1 MDKTTCI
8 VVGAG
13 PAGSACALSL
23 ARKGIETVLLERG
36 RTPGEKNVSSFVL
49 FTKELQR
56 LVPDCMED
64 LPLER
69 NIIRTDTMI
78 LGEKDVKTIT
88 SYNYE
93 HIKNPITFTAY
104 RRKFDAWFAK
114 KAVDAGAELITGM
127 TVTDLIM
134 DGKRVIGVKVG
145 DEELYADVVVGA
157 DGYHSKVAQ
166 MSGLNPELN
175 PEHCM
180 LGVKEV
186 LALPAEVINQR
197 FNLSDGLGAEMG
209 LWNYNINN
217 YKYGSGT
224 LYTNTDSI
232 SLGAFSSVAF
242 LKEHNIKLH
251 EYLEHLKQHPY
262 IKPLIKDATLREY
275 QAHILSY
282 GGRVQPDKLY
292 GDGVL
297 LCGEAGALVETFTGM
312 GIPTC
317 ITSGM
322 MAAET
327 IEMAVKK
334 KDFSSKSL
342 KNYLKFLDS
351 TSLLDMVYESKRDAD
366 YWAGE
371 GKEGFPADIKA
382 VADTYNKAWD
392 VDYMSKDYH
401 PLMVNLYLKVG
412 KHFIPK
418 ILRWP
423 IDAGI
428 KISSLYSKISEKI
441 KQKIG
446 SRFYEWKKQYDR

>member
-1 MDKTTCI
+1 MDKATCI

-23 ARKGIETVLLERG
+23 ARKGIETVMLERG
-36 RTPGEKNVSSFVL
+36 RIPGEKNVSSFVL
-49 FTKELQR
+49 FIKELKR
-56 LVPDCMED
+56 LIPDCMDD

-69 NIIRTDTMI
+69 NIIRTDQMI
-78 LGEKDVKTIT
+78 LCDTDVKTIT
-88 SYNYE
+88 SYNYQN
-93 HIKNPITFTAY
+93 IKDPITFTAY

-114 KAVDAGAELITGM
+114 KAADAGAELITGM
-127 TVTDLIM
+127 TVTDLII
-134 DGKRVIGVKVG
+134 DNGRVIGVKAD

-166 MSGLNPELN
+166 ASGLNPELN
-175 PEHCM
+175 PEYCM

-186 LALPAEVINQR
+186 LALPPEVINER
-197 FNLSDGLGAEMG
+197 FQLSDGLGAEMG

-217 YKYGSGT
+217 FKYGSGT

-232 SLGAFSSVAF
+232 SLGAFASVAF
-242 LKEHNIKLH
+242 LKEKNIKLH
-251 EYLEHLKQHPY
+251 EYLETLKQHPY
-262 IKPLIKDATLREY
+262 VSALIQDSTLREY

-282 GGRVQPDKLY
+282 GGRVEPDKLY

-327 IEMAVKK
+327 IEMAVKNK
-334 KDFSSKSL
+334 NFDSGML

-351 TSLLDMVYESKRDAD
+351 TSLLDIVYESQKEAA
-366 YWAGE
+366 YWTGI
-371 GKEGFPADIKA
+371 GKDGFPADMKA

-392 VDYMSKDYH
+392 VDYMSKDYY
-401 PLMVNLYLKVG
+401 PLMLNLYLKVG
-412 KHFIPK
+412 KHFMPNIF
-418 ILRWP
+418 RWP
-423 IDAGI
+423 INTGI
-428 KISSLYSKISEKI
+428 KISCLYSKVYEKI
-441 KQKIG
+441 KSIIRN
-446 SRFYEWKKQYDR
+446 RFYEWKKQYDS